1 VNFRRRGTMCDSQSI
16 EEKRKE
22 FEELAIQ
29 HMDSL
34 YSVAMRM
41 TRDAIE
47 AQDLAQDAYLRAYRF
62 FDKFEKGTNFKA
74 WLFKILKNIYINK
87 YRKESKAPQMV
98 DIAGVEAS
106 NTLQAEKTP
115 ENYIFDRLLD
125 DDITDAV
132 DALPEEFREAI
143 MLSDV
148 EGLSYKEIAKILDCP
163 IGTVMSRLHRGRK
176 LLRESLYEYAKKYG
190 YIED

>member
-1 VNFRRRGTMCDSQSI
+1 MCHSQSI

-22 FEELAIQ
+22 FENLATQ

-47 AQDLAQDAYLRAYRF
+47 AQDLAQDTYLRAYRF
-62 FDKFEKGTNFKA
+62 FDKFEKGTNFRA

-87 YRKESKAPQMV
+87 YRKESRAPQMI

-106 NTLQAEKTP
+106 NSLQAETTP
-115 ENYIFDRLLD
+115 ENEIFDKLLD
-125 DDITDAV
+125 DDITNAV
-132 DALPEEFREAI
+132 DALPEEFSDAI

-148 EGLSYKEIAKILDCP
+148 LGFSYKEIAETLNCP

-176 LLRESLYEYAKKYG
+176 LLRKSLYEYAKKHG

>member
-1 VNFRRRGTMCDSQSI
+1 MCHSQSI

-22 FEELAIQ
+22 FEDLAIQ
-29 HMDSL
+29 HMESL

-41 TRDAIE
+41 TRDATE
-47 AQDLAQDAYLRAYRF
+47 AQDLAQDTYLRAYRF

-106 NTLQAEKTP
+106 NSLQAEKTP

-125 DDITDAV
+125 DDITNAV

-148 EGLSYKEIAKILDCP
+148 EGLSYKEIAETLNCP

-190 YIED
+190 YVGD